1 MSNRAYRI
9 GTGLAVLTTFILIW
23 TNFVLAVDVNTA
35 NFLFFGVVP
44 VGIVGAAIARL
55 QARGMALAL
64 CGMMIVQL
72 LVPVVA
78 HMFWKTGVAPGA
90 VPVIGLNGVY
100 TAHFAMSALLFR
112 HAARTHEM
120 PVRLERF
127 WPPSS
132 LRQELKR
139 RAGVRSVKT
148 TQPAVQMTLLNSR
161 LRFCG
166 LT

>member
-1 MSNRAYRI
+1 LLIPLWGSVFVEGWNWDWRGFAVVGAFVFIAALAYQTLARAMSNRAYRI
-9 GTGLAVLTTFILIW
+9 GAGLAVLTTFILIW

-78 HMFWKTGVAPGA
+78 HMFWKTGVA
-90 VPVIGLNGVY
+90 
-100 TAHFAMSALLFR
+100 FR
-112 HAARTHEM
+112 
-120 PVRLERF
+120 
-127 WPPSS
+127 
-132 LRQELKR
+132 R
-139 RAGVRSVKT
+139 RPRHWS
-148 TQPAVQMTLLNSR
+148 
-161 LRFCG
+161 
-166 LT
+166 